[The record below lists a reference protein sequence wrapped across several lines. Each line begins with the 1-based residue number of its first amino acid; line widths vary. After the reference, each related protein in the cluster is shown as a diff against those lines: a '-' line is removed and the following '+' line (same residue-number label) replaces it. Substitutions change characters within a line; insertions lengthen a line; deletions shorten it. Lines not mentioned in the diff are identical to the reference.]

1 MTQFKDE
8 ILKKY
13 PALNKYNVKHA
24 ARAFKI
30 MMERF
35 ELTKDEKE
43 LIFD

>member
-1 MTQFKDE
+1 MTKFKDE

-13 PALNKYNVKHA
+13 PAINKYNAKHA

-30 MMERF
+30 MLERF
-35 ELTKDEKE
+35 ELTKEEKD